1 MEKQIIELKIGEIT
15 IFRKNTHLKEI
26 PIIFLH
32 GVYLDHK
39 LWDKQTL
46 EINDRPIIVID
57 MPMHGESKKNIKE
70 DWDLDDCTDM
80 LLEILDILKI
90 NQVIAIGHSWGSMTI
105 FRAVIK
111 NPKRFIS
118 LGLFNMPFK
127 KISKKEKL
135 KIMFQHTALI
145 FRNLYMKQAGKAL
158 IGSKSLLANPNLIN
172 NLIIPMKKLTNKEIR
187 YIDKVVRIEAE
198 DTTEIIKTLT
208 IPNIALLG
216 EEDYVGTPPIG
227 EVITVKGGHL
237 SPLETPDEVNYLIRR
252 LILGIYKN

>member
-1 MEKQIIELKIGEIT
+1 
-15 IFRKNTHLKEI
+15 
-26 PIIFLH
+26 
-32 GVYLDHK
+32 
-39 LWDKQTL
+39 
-46 EINDRPIIVID
+46 
-57 MPMHGESKKNIKE
+57 
-70 DWDLDDCTDM
+70 
-80 LLEILDILKI
+80 
-90 NQVIAIGHSWGSMTI
+90 
-105 FRAVIK
+105 
-111 NPKRFIS
+111 
-118 LGLFNMPFK
+118 
-127 KISKKEKL
+127 
-135 KIMFQHTALI
+135 MFQHTALI